1 LATTLAQLKEAIS
14 TTLVANKSTKAL
26 VPVIAGCYKQVTQL
40 DAILKKTLLEA
51 NNSLRTK
58 GKKAIVSVHYN
69 SKVEGITKTLRNYV
83 GVLTFYYAAALS
95 TLQLL
100 TGKVLLKLLYT
111 FCSNCAIDTK
121 LCKI

>member
-1 LATTLAQLKEAIS
+1 
-14 TTLVANKSTKAL
+14 
-26 VPVIAGCYKQVTQL
+26 VPIIAGCNKQVTQL
-40 DAILKKTLLEA
+40 DAILKKMLLEA
-51 NNSLRTK
+51 NNSLRIK

-83 GVLTFYYAAALS
+83 RVLTFYYTAALS
-95 TLQLL
+95 TLQPL
-100 TGKVLLKLLYT
+100 TGKALLKLLYT